1 MRVLAYPAEDPKKNP
16 DPEQLMPVYLYLMGR
31 DSKGV
36 HGQQIDAQPKKIM
49 ELLFYTTAQCHLCE
63 LAEALLVSTP
73 PMPEPIPVDVV
84 DIAQS
89 EALVERYG
97 TRIPVLRRND
107 TGGAEL
113 DWPFT
118 RDQLLTF
125 LQ

>member
-1 MRVLAYPAEDPKKNP
+1 MAFPSEKKPTCCRQSNA
-16 DPEQLMPVYLYLMGR
+16 R
-31 DSKGV
+31 DSLPVIAARWTSPHDVGLIKSDDGPGLLCDV
-36 HGQQIDAQPKKIM
+36 NTVFMHG
-49 ELLFYTTAQCHLCE
+49 
-63 LAEALLVSTP
+63 
-73 PMPEPIPVDVV
+73 DVK

-107 TGGAEL
+107 TGAEL

>member
-1 MRVLAYPAEDPKKNP
+1 
-16 DPEQLMPVYLYLMGR
+16 
-31 DSKGV
+31 
-36 HGQQIDAQPKKIM
+36 M
-49 ELLFYTTAQCHLCE
+49 ELLFYTTSQCHLCE
-63 LAEALLVSTP
+63 LAEALLAST

-89 EALVERYG
+89 EELVERYG

-107 TGGAEL
+107 TGVEL

-118 RDQLLTF
+118 RDDLLTF

>member
-1 MRVLAYPAEDPKKNP
+1 
-16 DPEQLMPVYLYLMGR
+16 
-31 DSKGV
+31 
-36 HGQQIDAQPKKIM
+36 M
-49 ELLFYTTAQCHLCE
+49 ELLFYTTSQCHLCE

-73 PMPEPIPVDVV
+73 MPEPIPVDVV
-84 DIAQS
+84 DIALS
-89 EALVERYG
+89 EELVERYG

-107 TGGAEL
+107 TGAEL

>member
-1 MRVLAYPAEDPKKNP
+1 
-16 DPEQLMPVYLYLMGR
+16 
-31 DSKGV
+31 
-36 HGQQIDAQPKKIM
+36 M
-49 ELLFYTTAQCHLCE
+49 ELYFYTTSQCHLCE
-63 LAEALLVSTP
+63 LAEALLVNT
-73 PMPEPIPVDVV
+73 PMPKPVPVDVV

-107 TGGAEL
+107 TGAEL
-113 DWPFT
+113 DWPFN

>member
-1 MRVLAYPAEDPKKNP
+1 M
-16 DPEQLMPVYLYLMGR
+16 Q
-31 DSKGV
+31 
-36 HGQQIDAQPKKIM
+36 
-49 ELLFYTTAQCHLCE
+49 LLFYTTSQCHLCE
-63 LAEALLVSTP
+63 LAEALLVNT
-73 PMPEPIPVDVV
+73 PMPAPIPVDVI

-89 EALVERYG
+89 EELVNRYG

-107 TGGAEL
+107 TGAEL

>member
-1 MRVLAYPAEDPKKNP
+1 
-16 DPEQLMPVYLYLMGR
+16 
-31 DSKGV
+31 
-36 HGQQIDAQPKKIM
+36 M

-63 LAEALLVSTP
+63 LAEALLVNTS
-73 PMPEPIPVDVV
+73 MPKPIPVDVV

-89 EALVERYG
+89 EELVERYG

-107 TGGAEL
+107 TGVEL

-118 RDQLLTF
+118 RDELLTF

>member
-1 MRVLAYPAEDPKKNP
+1 
-16 DPEQLMPVYLYLMGR
+16 
-31 DSKGV
+31 
-36 HGQQIDAQPKKIM
+36 M
-49 ELLFYTTAQCHLCE
+49 ELFFYTTTQCHLCE
-63 LAEALLVSTP
+63 FAEALLVST

-107 TGGAEL
+107 TGAEL